1 MNTKGKKTKDEAR
14 YIQIPLPMIRLL
26 IKDKRNIS
34 DILSYGVYISAMSQ
48 KCTIENAALQLLYVF
63 HNQDSKKECAKIPD
77 SILEELRELDEI
89 VGLTDEDYR
98 GFIGRDGTFCPQDLG
113 GNMATDAIIDYFNER
128 PSFRDEVIEF
138 HLIRQFCKLL
148 KLSIRDITAF
158 RRVHNRYRQ
167 YDHCDIF
174 AYASLDILF
183 RYYNNIKEQTEDDM
197 ARLIMYLADKSIM
210 GNAKVKRTNKE
221 MILARMVG
229 ARSPIEIAEPLQDDD
244 IRAFYDKYSTR
255 TVFSRIQAEVERYK
269 FIGRIY
275 SHPKMR
281 RSGTFLSNDPDM
293 TDEEF
298 VREVYDIVAAEKAR
312 RNREK
317 VARFR
322 EKTRIDNSKL
332 DKMMETLLEIERIGA
347 RKAEPAP
354 EMPKMPEINEEEI
367 PF

>member
-1 MNTKGKKTKDEAR
+1 MNRKGKKTKDEAR

-26 IKDKRNIS
+26 IKDKRKIS
-34 DILSYGVYISAMSQ
+34 DVLAYGVYLTAMSQ
-48 KCTIENAALQLLYVF
+48 RVAIDNAALQLLYVY
-63 HNQDSKKECAKIPD
+63 HNQESGKESVRIPEN
-77 SILEELRELDEI
+77 ILGKLSELDSI
-89 VGLTDEDYR
+89 VGLTDDDYR
-98 GFIGRDGTFCPQDLG
+98 GFIGMDGTFCPQDSA
-113 GNMATDAIIDYFNER
+113 GNQATDAIIDYFREN
-128 PSFRDEVIEF
+128 PSFKEEVIEF
-138 HLIRQFCKLL
+138 HLLRQACKLL
-148 KLSIRDITAF
+148 RLSRLDVIGL
-158 RRVHNRYRQ
+158 RRIHHRYRQ
-167 YDHCDIF
+167 YDNYDIF
-174 AYASLDILF
+174 AYASTDILF
-183 RYYNNIKEQTEDDM
+183 RYYNDIKEQTEDDM

-210 GNAKVKRTNKE
+210 GTAKVKRTNKE

-229 ARSPIEIAEPLQDDD
+229 VRSPLEISEALQDDD

-255 TVFSRIQAEVERYK
+255 TVFSRIQKELVKYK

-275 SHPKMR
+275 TNIHMR

-298 VREVYDIVAAEKAR
+298 VKEVYDIVAAEKAR

-347 RKAEPAP
+347 KAEPAADT
-354 EMPKMPEINEEEI
+354 PKMKTEKEL